1 MEDPDILILDE
12 PMNGLDQSGVE
23 EMREVL
29 AALAKKGTTIT
40 IYYSSGTS
48 KTKVED
54 YTGQN
59 AYEVKAKLELLG
71 IKVTIEE
78 SLTLN

>member
-1 MEDPDILILDE
+1 M
-12 PMNGLDQSGVE
+12 
-23 EMREVL
+23 
-29 AALAKKGTTIT
+29 
-40 IYYSSGTS
+40 
-48 KTKVED
+48 ED

-78 SLTLN
+78 KEVEDSSSYTNKKQLVIDQSVKQGEKTIKGRKNSFIHS